1 MDPDIIITV
10 IAALAIAVGMT
21 GIVIPVLPGSIL
33 IIAALL
39 GWALGMQSAAAWWAF
54 GVGAV
59 LAAAGLLSSAVLTGR
74 RLKQRKVP
82 NASVLAG
89 VVVGIVGMFVIPVV
103 GLIIGFTLGLL
114 LSEFLRRRS
123 LPQAWSASYA
133 ALKAM
138 GLGILLELAFAFAA
152 GTVFVGGI
160 WWHFASR

>member
-1 MDPDIIITV
+1 MDPDIVITV
-10 IAALAIAVGMT
+10 IAALAIAVGLT

-33 IIAALL
+33 IIIALL
-39 GWALGMQSAAAWWAF
+39 GWALGLQSAAAWWAF
-54 GVGAV
+54 GLGAA
-59 LAAAGLLSSAVLTGR
+59 LALAGLLSGAVLTGR

-82 NASVLAG
+82 NKSVLAG
-89 VVVGIVGMFVIPVV
+89 VAVGIVGMFVIPVV
-103 GLIIGFTLGLL
+103 GLIVGFAVGLL

-138 GLGILLELAFAFAA
+138 GLGILLELAFAFTA

-160 WWHFASR
+160 WVHFASR

>member
-1 MDPDIIITV
+1 MDPDIAITV
-10 IAALAIAVGMT
+10 IAALALAVGLT

-39 GWALGMQSAAAWWAF
+39 GWALGLQSAAAWWTF
-54 GVGAV
+54 GVGAA
-59 LAAAGLLSSAVLTGR
+59 LALTGLLAGTVLTGR
-74 RLKQRKVP
+74 RLKQRQVP
-82 NASVLAG
+82 GTSVLAG
-89 VVVGIVGMFVIPVV
+89 VAAGIAGMFLIPVV
-103 GLIIGFTLGLL
+103 GLIVGFAAGLL

-138 GLGILLELAFAFAA
+138 GVGILVELALAFGA
-152 GTVFVGGI
+152 GSVFIAGI

>member
-39 GWALGMQSAAAWWAF
+39 GWALGLQSAPAWWAF
-54 GVGAV
+54 GVGAA
-59 LAAAGLLSSAVLTGR
+59 LALAGLLASAVLTGR

-82 NASVLAG
+82 NTSVLAG
-89 VVVGIVGMFVIPVV
+89 VGVGIVGMFLIPVV
-103 GLIIGFTLGLL
+103 GLIVGFAAGLL

-123 LPQAWSASYA
+123 LPEAWSASYA

-138 GLGILLELAFAFAA
+138 GVGILVELALAFAA